1 MSINHEDREEL
12 KEYFDGIYV
21 KKKDCSTHRGA
32 QYEIMNKNALDVAK
46 ISTKLNMIVAI
57 LGAIGVAICAAV
69 IKIIFGG

>member
-12 KEYFDGIYV
+12 REYFDGLYV
-21 KKKDCSTHRGA
+21 NKKDCSTHRGA
-32 QYEIMNKNALDVAK
+32 QYDRMNKNALDVAK

-69 IKIIFGG
+69 VKILFGG